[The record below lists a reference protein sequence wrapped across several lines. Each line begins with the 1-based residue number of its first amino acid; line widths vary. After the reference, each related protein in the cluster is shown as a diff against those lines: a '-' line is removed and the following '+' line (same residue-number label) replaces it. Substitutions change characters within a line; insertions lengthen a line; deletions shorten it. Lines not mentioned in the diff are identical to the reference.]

1 LVIVSLGVLAFA
13 GIGIKARHFDNQTS
27 PSFDLYRLQYEMSK
41 FLRQIE
47 FRGFLRDA
55 TRDESRPNLYNDF
68 EPHDNFLTGLWAY
81 ARYALPVRCDGVAK
95 INCYGCPSTATR
107 CDEPCLN
114 IASLWISI
122 PETLPTTIDA
132 CLKQQ
137 EFMVEFAHR
146 GLTNPSTGI
155 RIWADSNPAN
165 IPLQRRRK

>member
-1 LVIVSLGVLAFA
+1 
-13 GIGIKARHFDNQTS
+13 
-27 PSFDLYRLQYEMSK
+27 
-41 FLRQIE
+41 
-47 FRGFLRDA
+47 
-55 TRDESRPNLYNDF
+55 
-68 EPHDNFLTGLWAY
+68 
-81 ARYALPVRCDGVAK
+81 
-95 INCYGCPSTATR
+95 
-107 CDEPCLN
+107 LN